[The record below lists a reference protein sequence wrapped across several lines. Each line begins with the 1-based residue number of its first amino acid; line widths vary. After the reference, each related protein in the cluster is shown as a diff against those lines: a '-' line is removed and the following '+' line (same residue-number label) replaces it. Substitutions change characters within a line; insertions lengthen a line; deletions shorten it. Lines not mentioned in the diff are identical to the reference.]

1 MGELTKYQADGNVA
15 TITMD
20 DGKVNVLSL
29 AMLGEINA
37 ALDRAVADKAAVVLA
52 GREGRFSGGFDLGVF
67 RSGDPADGIKML
79 REGFTLAE
87 RLLSFPAPVVVA
99 CTGHAIAMG
108 AFLLL
113 SADYRIGTA
122 GAFKIQAN
130 ETAIGMALPTAAYV
144 ITHQRLTRNH
154 SHRALALAE
163 VYAPDERA
171 IAAGWL
177 DGVVGA
183 HEVVAVAQ
191 AKAGRADGA
200 EHGRACREQAKGA
213 RRDLAGAAGGDRCG
227 VSGVGFRHEH
237 GGCRG
242 THRPAR
248 PVVRRRRGLAC
259 WQCASCADGGLGL
272 AGTGRQ
278 RTIRQIFEHAA
289 VAKHA
294 YAEHLFGAA
303 KRRLWRCSRTA
314 RCGRR
319 RMTPR
324 R

>member
-1 MGELTKYQADGNVA
+1 MGDLAAYELNGSAA

-20 DGKVNVLSL
+20 DGKVNALSL

-87 RLLSFPAPVVVA
+87 RLLSFPTPVVVA

-113 SADYRIGTA
+113 SADYRIGAA

-183 HEVVAVAQ
+183 GEVVRGG
-191 AKAGRADGA
+191 AGEGGGADGV
-200 EHGRACREQAKGA
+200 EHAGACGEQAEGA
-213 RRDLAGAAGGDRCG
+213 RGDAEGAAGGDRCG
-227 VSGVGFRHEH
+227 VSGVGFWHEH
-237 GGCRG
+237 GD
-242 THRPAR
+242 
-248 PVVRRRRGLAC
+248 V
-259 WQCASCADGGLGL
+259 
-272 AGTGRQ
+272 
-278 RTIRQIFEHAA
+278 
-289 VAKHA
+289 
-294 YAEHLFGAA
+294 
-303 KRRLWRCSRTA
+303 
-314 RCGRR
+314 
-319 RMTPR
+319 
-324 R
+324 